1 MTVKKVKKEFDLT
14 DVRKYHKI
22 TELVVLNQRKKE
34 LMNKKIGEMK
44 YEKNIKNMDFNPKK

>member
-1 MTVKKVKKEFDLT
+1 MYYDSKKSKSLKEFDLT

-44 YEKNIKNMDFNPKK
+44 YEKI